1 MKKSLIALA
10 VAGAMTAPMI
20 AQADATL
27 YGSLRVKMVD
37 TDLQEMDIADNSS
50 RIGIKGSSDLFSG
63 AKAIY
68 QFEQFINTEAG
79 AWGGGRLA
87 YIGATGDFGTVQIG
101 RMWTPYALWTV
112 FTTDIVDNGTSG
124 DSGYIIGAHR
134 TPETLAYIS
143 PNMGGFQFAGAV
155 LTSDSD
161 DTSDSEVAENAG
173 VDVAHVAAKFE
184 AAGFM
189 GAVSYLDYDEDAVKF
204 GGNVYN
210 DVASLGLS
218 YTLGD
223 LYLGARYEDRDL
235 VSADD
240 QDAWELA
247 GSYTMGHTTLLAN
260 YIDDDIRDDA
270 MWSLEA
276 QQKLGKQ
283 ARVFASWVDY
293 GDNNDG
299 VEVGYRVDF

>member
-27 YGSLRVKMVD
+27 YGSLRVKLVD
-37 TDLQEMDIADNSS
+37 TDSVNMDIDDNSS
-50 RIGIKGSSDLFSG
+50 RIGIKGSSELFSG

-68 QFEQFINTEAG
+68 RFEQAVSTEAG
-79 AWGGGRLA
+79 AWSNGRLA
-87 YIGATGDFGTVQIG
+87 YIGATGSAGTVQVG

-124 DSGYIIGAHR
+124 DSGYVIGAHR

-143 PNMGGFQFAGAV
+143 PVMGGFQFAGAV
-155 LTSDSD
+155 LMSD
-161 DTSDSEVAENAG
+161 DANDADNEN
-173 VDVAHVAAKFE
+173 VDVSHAAAKFE

-189 GAVSYLDYDEDAVKF
+189 AALSYLGFEGGTYD
-204 GGNVYN
+204 
-210 DVASLGLS
+210 DVVSMGLS
-218 YTLGD
+218 YTAGD

-235 VSADD
+235 VMADD

-247 GSYTMGHTTLLAN
+247 GSYTMGNTTLLAN
-260 YIDDDIRDDA
+260 YIDDDRLTDQL
-270 MWSLEA
+270 WSLEA

-293 GDNNDG
+293 GNDDNG
-299 VEVGYRVDF
+299 VELGYRVDF